1 MPADFLIQ
9 SKTSDM
15 VCNKL
20 KETIAYQI
28 SMEEVQKWKSRG
40 AALRKGVEESLP
52 VFREKQE
59 RDEKVYRPVRK
70 NRPSVLVWKGLA
82 WERKTEDWL
91 APVSGVVTSDCGKRE
106 NPILHKQE
114 LHDGLDIAV
123 PEGTE
128 VVAVKS
134 GRVTEVRTSATYG
147 KLLRF
152 ETTDGYTILYAHLS
166 EILVKKGE
174 KIKQGQVVAKSGN
187 TGLSTGPHLHY
198 GIYRDGK
205 LLNPMEYLP
214 EGATEKV

>member
-1 MPADFLIQ
+1 MKR
-9 SKTSDM
+9 S
-15 VCNKL
+15 
-20 KETIAYQI
+20 IAPI
-28 SMEEVQKWKSRG
+28 
-40 AALRKGVEESLP
+40 
-52 VFREKQE
+52 
-59 RDEKVYRPVRK
+59 RK

-82 WERKTEDWL
+82 WERKKEDWL
-91 APVSGVVTSDCGKRE
+91 APVAAGVVTSDCKRE
-106 NPILHKQE
+106 NPLLHRQE

-123 PEGTE
+123 PQGTE

-147 KLLRF
+147 KLLQF

-166 EILVKKGE
+166 EILVGQGE

-198 GIYRDGK
+198 GIYREGK

-214 EGATEKV
+214 EGAAEKV

>member
-1 MPADFLIQ
+1 MKRSIVPI
-9 SKTSDM
+9 
-15 VCNKL
+15 
-20 KETIAYQI
+20 
-28 SMEEVQKWKSRG
+28 
-40 AALRKGVEESLP
+40 
-52 VFREKQE
+52 
-59 RDEKVYRPVRK
+59 RK
-70 NRPSVLVWKGLA
+70 NRPSLLVWKGLA

-106 NPILHKQE
+106 NPLLHKQE

-123 PEGTE
+123 PQGTE
-128 VVAVKS
+128 V
-134 GRVTEVRTSATYG
+134 
-147 KLLRF
+147 LRF

>member
-1 MPADFLIQ
+1 MKR
-9 SKTSDM
+9 S
-15 VCNKL
+15 
-20 KETIAYQI
+20 IAPI
-28 SMEEVQKWKSRG
+28 
-40 AALRKGVEESLP
+40 
-52 VFREKQE
+52 
-59 RDEKVYRPVRK
+59 RK

-91 APVSGVVTSDCGKRE
+91 APVAAGVVTSDCGKRE
-106 NPILHKQE
+106 NPLLHKQE

-123 PEGTE
+123 PQG
-128 VVAVKS
+128 
-134 GRVTEVRTSATYG
+134 TEVRTSATYG

-166 EILVKKGE
+166 EILVGQGE

-198 GIYRDGK
+198 GIYREGK

-214 EGATEKV
+214 EGAAEV